1 MLNEATLVAVG
12 TICFSWYWMLRR
24 GKEQWM
30 LSPYLVM
37 QKGQWHRVLSHTLIH
52 ADWLHLG
59 MNMFILYEFGSIVS
73 LDLDEMGLLGF
84 PALYLAGAIGG
95 AIPALIRER
104 HNPQYRSLGA
114 SGAVSAV
121 LMAFIALHPTHTLLL
136 FFVIPVPAVVAG
148 ILFFW
153 YESKM
158 RQRTGSMVAHDAHL
172 GGGVVGLLWVLL
184 GVQDALPNL
193 VAALQSLLL

>member
-1 MLNEATLVAVG
+1 
-12 TICFSWYWMLRR
+12 
-24 GKEQWM
+24 M

-59 MNMFILYEFGSIVS
+59 MNMFILYEFGSVVS

-95 AIPALIRER
+95 AIPALRRER

-136 FFVIPVPAVVAG
+136 F
-148 ILFFW
+148 
-153 YESKM
+153 
-158 RQRTGSMVAHDAHL
+158 
-172 GGGVVGLLWVLL
+172 LWF
-184 GVQDALPNL
+184 
-193 VAALQSLLL
+193 